1 MIKLTRLDK
10 SRSQIVLSAD
20 LIESLESTPDTM
32 VTLTTGK
39 KMMVQETVDEVMEK
53 VVEYR
58 RRIIPI
64 VIGNESKGEGS
75 SF

>member
-1 MIKLTRLDK
+1 M
-10 SRSQIVLSAD
+10 LSAD